1 MLYYRVTFSGNVRWK
16 CGFGKAA
23 VSLIGFISSW
33 PSRHKT
39 YRRRQ
44 PFRSA
49 DQGKSPRDVQS
60 ERRFGRNLVGTRWSL
75 GDTQSFLSLF
85 GVVGVVASGGAST
98 VTSTSAPGLRRT
110 WSPFS
115 SVSVFSIRISRYR

>member
-1 MLYYRVTFSGNVRWK
+1 MLYCRVTSSGNVRWK
-16 CGFGKAA
+16 WGFGKAA
-23 VSLIGFISSW
+23 VSLIGLISSW

-49 DQGKSPRDVQS
+49 DHGKLPRDVQLNEDS
-60 ERRFGRNLVGTRWSL
+60 AGISREPGSL

-115 SVSVFSIRISRYR
+115 SVRVFSIRISRY

>member
-16 CGFGKAA
+16 WGFGKAA
-23 VSLIGFISSW
+23 VSLIGLISSW

-49 DQGKSPRDVQS
+49 DHGKLPRDIQLNEDS
-60 ERRFGRNLVGTRWSL
+60 AGISREPGGALAT
-75 GDTQSFLSLF
+75 LSL
-85 GVVGVVASGGAST
+85 SCRSSDSSESSPPGALRQSL
-98 VTSTSAPGLRRT
+98 PLRRLA
-110 WSPFS
+110 
-115 SVSVFSIRISRYR
+115 